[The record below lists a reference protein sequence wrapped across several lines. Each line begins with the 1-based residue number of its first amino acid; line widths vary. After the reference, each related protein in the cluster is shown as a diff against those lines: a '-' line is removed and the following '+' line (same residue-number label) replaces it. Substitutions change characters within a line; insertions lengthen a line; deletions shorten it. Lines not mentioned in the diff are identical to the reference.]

1 MNAAVNITRV
11 KTWSEHLSLSRPY
24 TIAYKSVQSAKVVFV
39 YLETDDGQWGVGA
52 GSPAEFVTG
61 ESFEACRAVLEER
74 AEALLLGK
82 DVRQIH
88 SLCRH
93 LEAELNGTPAAQT
106 ALDVALHDLFA
117 RYLDMPLV
125 DFLGRVHHAL
135 PTSITIGI
143 KSLIETLAEADE
155 YLGRG
160 FRIIKLKVG
169 KSVEEDLEIVRKLRE
184 RVGREIR
191 IRVDANQGYSSVD
204 LLRFARETASLELE
218 LIEQPLSRRGV
229 DDMLKVPPDIRA
241 QCAADESLI
250 SPADALFLAAEP
262 PRFGIYNIKLMKCGG
277 IYPAM
282 CIANIARLAGIR
294 VMWGCMDESIISISA
309 ALHAAFASPATA
321 FLDLDGS
328 FDLARDLV
336 TGGFNLKDGIL
347 SVKEQ
352 PGLGIQK
359 TEAMIEKTE

>member
-1 MNAAVNITRV
+1 MLPYKITHV
-11 KTWSEHLSLSRPY
+11 KTWSEHLELCRPY
-24 TIAYKSVQSAKVVFV
+24 TIAYESVQSVQIVFV
-39 YLETDDGQWGVGA
+39 YLETDDGQWSVGA

-61 ESFEACRAVLEER
+61 ESFEACRAALEER

-82 DVRQIH
+82 DVRQIRA
-88 SLCRH
+88 LCRH
-93 LEAELNGTPAAQT
+93 LEAELKGTPAAQT
-106 ALDVALHDLFA
+106 ALDVALYDLFA
-117 RYLDMPLV
+117 KHLDIPLV
-125 DFLGRVHHAL
+125 DFLGRVHQSL

-143 KSLIETLAEADE
+143 KSLEETLAEADE

-160 FRIIKLKVG
+160 FKIIKLKIG
-169 KSVEEDLEIVRKLRE
+169 KSVEEDLEITRKLRE
-184 RVGREIR
+184 RVGRRIR
-191 IRVDANQGYSSVD
+191 IRVDANQGYSTAD
-204 LLRFARETASLELE
+204 LHRFARETASLGLE
-218 LIEQPLSRRGV
+218 LIEQPLNQRGV
-229 DDMLKVPPDIRA
+229 DDMFEVPPQIRE

-250 SPADALFLAAEP
+250 SPADALFLATEP

-277 IYPAM
+277 IYQAM
-282 CIANIARLAGIR
+282 RIANIARLAGIR

-336 TGGFNLKDGIL
+336 TGGFNLKGGIL

-359 TEAMIEKTE
+359 TEAMIEKTG